1 MYIYDQKTVLV
12 TGASTGIGYAL
23 AQELAKKGSKLILTA
38 TARSEDKLHTLADE
52 LKSSGT

>member
-23 AQELAKKGSKLILTA
+23 AQELAKKGSKLNINSN
-38 TARSEDKLHTLADE
+38 R
-52 LKSSGT
+52 